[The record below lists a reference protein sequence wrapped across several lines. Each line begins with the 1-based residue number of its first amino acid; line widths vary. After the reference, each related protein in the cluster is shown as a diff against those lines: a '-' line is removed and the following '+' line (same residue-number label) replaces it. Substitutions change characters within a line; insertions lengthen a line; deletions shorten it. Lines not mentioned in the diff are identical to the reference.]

1 MKILKGDSYFKILTP
16 IDFLRQQLFIIE
28 EAGRTCY
35 QSQQQEI
42 TTESAERFIHM
53 IIKRGHESVIEHS
66 VLTVKFY
73 NVSRGLTHELVRH
86 RLGSFSQE
94 STRYVDYAKKDDTN
108 PDLDKFEIKIVLPP
122 HKDEEELI
130 DLGDGTSIKVKEMG
144 TQIEKYYRA
153 LRKQGWAP
161 EDARQFL
168 PTGLKAEIT
177 ATFNFREWR
186 HIFKE
191 RTTKFAH
198 WEIRT
203 VFVNLLEEFKTII
216 PVVFEDFIPD
226 SPDKNGH
233 PCYQKI
239 INS

>member
-1 MKILKGDSYFKILTP
+1 MKILNGDEYFKILTP
-16 IDFLRQQLFIIE
+16 IDFIKQQLFIIE

-35 QSQQQEI
+35 QPQQQEI
-42 TTESAERFIHM
+42 TQDSAERFITM
-53 IIKRGHESVIEHS
+53 IIKIGHESVIEHS
-66 VLTVKFY
+66 ILTVKLY

-94 STRYVDYAKKDDTN
+94 STRYVDYARKDDAN
-108 PDLDKFEIKIVLPP
+108 PDLDKFEIKIVIPP
-122 HKDEEELI
+122 HKSASEMIE
-130 DLGDGTSIKVKEMG
+130 LGDGTSISVNDIG
-144 TQIEKYYRA
+144 VQIEKYYRA

-177 ATFNFREWR
+177 ATFNFRQWR

-198 WEIRT
+198 WEIRI
-203 VFVNLLEEFKTII
+203 VFVKLLEEFKKII
-216 PVVFEDFIPD
+216 PVVFSDFVPD
-226 SPDKNGH
+226 EPDQNGH
-233 PCYQKI
+233 PCYKKI
-239 INS
+239 